1 MEAIKGKTKTLIVIG
16 ILIAVSIAL
25 VLSVINLHL
34 FPDREKSTTPEN
46 QTSVPP
52 LKNDASFDIQ
62 DADVS
67 KITHINSTRVTNQD
81 LHTPQT
87 PTPPTCPSPVNP
99 SPWIHLEPVAD
110 HSVGENFSL
119 KGTTNLNSGEK
130 LSIFVYQS
138 PPSPNK
144 KLPSEYT
151 DVRGVALVSAGE
163 CGINVWSFSENLTT
177 LRPSLYT
184 TQVRAANNATI
195 EANLVQFYIVG
206 DRIVA
211 S

>member
-1 MEAIKGKTKTLIVIG
+1 MTGNNNAAMDRKSSPFF
-16 ILIAVSIAL
+16 ILA
-25 VLSVINLHL
+25 VLSSVIFLVCFSGCILSERAHSPGEIHSQKTIRL
-34 FPDREKSTTPEN
+34 QESISGSEYGMLRHTPDI
-46 QTSVPP
+46 
-52 LKNDASFDIQ
+52 FY
-62 DADVS
+62 
-67 KITHINSTRVTNQD
+67 
-81 LHTPQT
+81 TPQT
-87 PTPPTCPSPVNP
+87 PTPPTCPYPVNAT
-99 SPWIHLEPVAD
+99 PWIHLEPVAD

-119 KGTTNLNSGEK
+119 KGTTNLNSGEE

-151 DVRGVALVSAGE
+151 DVRGVALVSAGD